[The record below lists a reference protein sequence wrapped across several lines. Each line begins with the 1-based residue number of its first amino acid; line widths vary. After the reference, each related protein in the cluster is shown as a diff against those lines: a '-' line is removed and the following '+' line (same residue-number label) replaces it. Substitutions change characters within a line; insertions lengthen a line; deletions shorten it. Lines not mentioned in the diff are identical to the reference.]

1 MTDKFNFAKLL
12 GDYNQIIIPIIQRDY
27 AQGREEKKAKESLD
41 SFLKELKNFF
51 DKEGEGEYN
60 FNFIYGVEG
69 EEQSKNLYII
79 DGQQR
84 LTLLFLLHLFLL
96 KNNKVSQDELKKFTY
111 QTRDTSKR
119 FIESLVDEFNVL
131 LGKVKDKTKEAI
143 KDTIKNQGWYQYEF
157 NFDPTIKSMIEV
169 ISRIITELEL
179 SKITKEKLNN
189 ITFQFLSVNKVNHE
203 DLYIK
208 MNARGRSL
216 TDFENFK
223 NQLFKKIDSLS
234 NKEKFE
240 LFKKKLDNEYLNYF
254 FNLTNTDENNK
265 NKNNND
271 NKNECKFDEYMMQ
284 YCHSIIIN
292 YSIFN
297 DIGKDNNNK
306 KFSKTDGFRFAEY
319 FTEYDFNK
327 YFNEEIQKDKDIIE
341 TLYKTLDIFCN
352 PYISKNIEYFDF
364 EKFDFKRSWKNDVDK
379 NNEDNNK
386 EQKLKPTYAKQLMIF
401 AITEY
406 IRKYYKEQNEKFSIK
421 NVDEFNKYLRIA
433 RNLIMNSDIN
443 TKDAFVGR
451 LQFIRQYVK
460 LYNVN
465 LYNTNLEELS
475 RNITNGFEEYLI
487 KEEDLKLKLI
497 QNNPEIYD
505 DIKDVENNINNNNN
519 DDDKN
524 IIKYVENN
532 IPYQNGQIMFLL
544 TLAGINNNK
553 LEIEDVEEFKKIFT
567 EMANKFT
574 DFINGDEN
582 EQAKC
587 MLRYYMC
594 HRDSTNNKFYFR
606 YSGNETDKLSWRK
619 FLNNLSP
626 EKLKLFYEIIKLKQN
641 PEKLKLFY
649 EIIKLKQNKEKW
661 EDLLEELEKLAD
673 NRGYTNNNFKNINTH
688 HTNILKKLIDSEDL
702 LSNYTNNESHI
713 SIYDKCNYYITKN
726 YDDRYTIENLKYLL
740 ILNECLKKITENTL
754 YLNECLEKIRE
765 KTLHNKRS
773 THGKN
778 RADNLCLYI
787 KTDETEY
794 CITEFTDDGD
804 NRGCFEFKS
813 KGKNDTE
820 WKIEEKCL
828 TFEEVIDKTRN
839 IDNIEEAG
847 IKEKEKEK

>member
-96 KNNKVSQDELKKFTY
+96 KNNKVSQDELKKLQDELKKFTY

-119 FIESLVDEFNVL
+119 FIENLVDNFNEL
-131 LGKVKDKTKEAI
+131 LKRVEEKDKEKEAI

-179 SKITKEKLNN
+179 SKITKDKLDN

-234 NKEKFE
+234 SEEEFKPFKE
-240 LFKKKLDNEYLNYF
+240 KLDNEYLNYF
-254 FNLTNTDENNK
+254 FKLTTNTGENNK

-297 DIGKDNNNK
+297 DIGNNDT
-306 KFSKTDGFRFAEY
+306 KFTTKDGFRFAEY

-352 PYISKNIEYFDF
+352 PYISKSIEYFDF
-364 EKFDFKRSWKNDVDK
+364 EKFDFKRSWKNDADK

-406 IRKYYKEQNEKFSIK
+406 IKNYPEKQDEKFSIYVGK
-421 NVDEFNKYLRIA
+421 FNKYLRIA
-433 RNLIMNSDIN
+433 RNLIMNSNIN

-451 LQFIRQYVK
+451 LQFIKEYAK
-460 LYNVN
+460 SYK
-465 LYNTNLEELS
+465 EELAELP
-475 RNITNGFEEYLI
+475 TNGFEEYLI
-487 KEEDLKLKLI
+487 KEENLKLKII
-497 QNNPEIYD
+497 QNNPTIYD
-505 DIKDVENNINNNNN
+505 AIKKVENDIDYNK
-519 DDDKN
+519 DTTKDKIYN
-524 IIKYVENN
+524 TIKEVENK

-544 TLAGINNNK
+544 TLAGINNNLK
-553 LEIEDVEEFKKIFT
+553 IVDIEKFKDKFT

-574 DFINGDEN
+574 DFINGDGN
-582 EQAKC
+582 TQAKC

-594 HRDSTNNKFYFR
+594 HRDSINNKFYFR
-606 YSGNETDKLSWRK
+606 YSGNESDELSWKR
-619 FLNNLSP
+619 FLKDISDKEL
-626 EKLKLFYEIIKLKQN
+626 KLKSFYEIIKENNLGKEQKKGDYIITDDNVDKEQKEEDYINILQRLIKDECLLK
-641 PEKLKLFY
+641 E
-649 EIIKLKQNKEKW
+649 
-661 EDLLEELEKLAD
+661 
-673 NRGYTNNNFKNINTH
+673 YTNQT
-688 HTNILKKLIDSEDL
+688 
-702 LSNYTNNESHI
+702 SHI
-713 SIYDKCNYYITKN
+713 SIDGECNYYITKN
-726 YDDRYTIENLKYLL
+726 TNDNGTIENLKYLL
-740 ILNECLKKITENTL
+740 ILRSNEHLKENTK
-754 YLNECLEKIRE
+754 N
-765 KTLHNKRS
+765 TLHSIKS
-773 THGKN
+773 TQGKT

-787 KTDETEY
+787 KTKDETEY
-794 CITEFTDDGD
+794 RITEFTDGS
-804 NRGCFEFKS
+804 NRGKFEFKS

-828 TFEEVIDKTRN
+828 TFEEVINEITKIKDIK
-839 IDNIEEAG
+839 EAG
-847 IKEKEKEK
+847 IKEKEKEEGK